1 MCDLLLPLR
10 SQIPDLSSLLRGPL
24 ATPLY
29 PLALA
34 TAKAEIRS
42 FVMRSIDNKGKEV
55 GKKGSAISGRSKSG
69 EMEARLAG

>member
-24 ATPLY
+24 ATLLY

-34 TAKAEIRS
+34 TANVEIRS
-42 FVMRSIDNKGKEV
+42 SVMRSIDNKGKES
-55 GKKGSAISGRSKSG
+55 GRKGSAVRGQSKSG